1 MSTAFRRAVEARDL
15 EAVAGLLAEEVVL
28 HSPVTH
34 RPFEGREVVLVVLG
48 AVIEVFEDFVY
59 IDEMERDGGRA
70 TMLRFT
76 ARVGDRQLEGVDLI
90 VLDADG
96 RIADLTVMVRPL
108 SGLQALAEGM
118 AARLGSG

>member
-15 EAVAGLLAEEVVL
+15 DAARELLADDAVL

-34 RPFEGREVVLVVLG
+34 RPFEGREAVVFVLG
-48 AVIEVFEDFVY
+48 HVAQVFEGFTYV
-59 IDEMERDGGRA
+59 DEMDRDAGNA

-76 ARVGDRQLEGVDLI
+76 ARIGDRQLEGVDL
-90 VLDADG
+90 LLHDADG
-96 RIADLTVMVRPL
+96 RVVDITVMVRPL